1 MTGHPSP
8 RNSPAGQRG
17 AALLVILAIL
27 GIAVGA
33 LLFGLYKSSS
43 VSTQRQE
50 ITSQAL
56 AQAKDALLGY
66 AMGGED
72 GGTPTRPGSFPCPD
86 TNNDGSAE
94 PSCSDGA
101 IGRLPW
107 KTLKIPELFD
117 GSGAPL
123 WYALSGSFRSTASII
138 NSDSKGTLQV
148 RAADGATLVTPL
160 GSEAVAILFA
170 PGPPLAGQS
179 RATAAEQI
187 TASNYLDAVGAIS
200 NATGAPLPSNC
211 SVTNQGTATL
221 TSCPTFI
228 AGDTSS
234 SFNDQLLVVTG
245 KDFMPAIEKRA
256 AKVMES
262 ALSAYFATCGFYPRP
277 ADFANTDCLPG
288 GNTNNCLPSATQLQG
303 RFPYYA
309 KPNLTS
315 SIDWVGLPNWFLANR
330 WDRVAY
336 YAVGTGFVANAASQA
351 CPANCLTVDTDSSVQ
366 RLFFMPGVPA
376 GNANG
381 RPSTVLTEYLEN
393 AENTNLDTVFAT
405 PTGNANDL
413 LFQLP
418 RPGKAAD
425 TSTYTPLNP
434 NPACVASA
442 SSATDLGQ
450 SILDVLGLT
459 NPPPGGDTGQSSITL
474 PDGTVISTG
483 GTTTITVTNQG
494 TGVDS
499 GTGSPALT
507 SSEALFFTFPTA
519 RNKLALY
526 VNLLN
531 TSERADVAFYNG
543 GTLLGSTYVL
553 GCNNAGAVF
562 NNVSLLGSP
571 AFTGVRISPHQQQ
584 GGGIYL
590 QGIQACAG
598 TGDCS
603 ITGTGAA
610 VCAWP

>member
-1 MTGHPSP
+1 MTVRPSP
-8 RNSPAGQRG
+8 RNSPASQRG

-72 GGTPTRPGSFPCPD
+72 GGTPARPGSFPCPD

-123 WYALSGSFRSTASII
+123 WYALSGSFRSTTSII

-221 TSCPTFI
+221 TNCPTFI

-256 AKVMES
+256 AKVMET
-262 ALSAYFATCGFYPRP
+262 ALSAYFTTCGFYPRP
-277 ADFANTDCLPG
+277 ANFANADCLPG

-309 KPNLTS
+309 KPNLTDTT
-315 SIDWVGLPNWFLANR
+315 ITVDWVGLPNWFLANR

-336 YAVGTGFVANAASQA
+336 YAVGAGFVANAASQA
-351 CPANCLTVDTDSSVQ
+351 CPGNCLTVDADSSVR

-418 RPGKAAD
+418 RPGKIAD
-425 TSTYTPLNP
+425 TSTYAPANP
-434 NPACVASA
+434 NPACAGA
-442 SSATDLGQ
+442 TSSPATDLGQ
-450 SILDVLGLT
+450 AILDALGLSS
-459 NPPPGGDTGQSSITL
+459 PPGDTGQTSVTL
-474 PDGTVISTG
+474 ADGTVVSTG
-483 GTTTITVTNQG
+483 GWGTITVTNQG
-494 TGVDS
+494 VGVDTI
-499 GTGSPALT
+499 GNPALT
-507 SSEALFFTFPTA
+507 IIEALNLTFPDT

-526 VNLLN
+526 LN
-531 TSERADVAFYNG
+531 KLNSNELATVIFYNG
-543 GTLLGSTYVL
+543 STLLGSTLVR
-553 GCNNAGAVF
+553 GCSNSGSIF
-562 NNVSLLGSP
+562 NNISLPGSP
-571 AFTGVRISPHQQQ
+571 DFTSIWIWPQSL
-584 GGGIYL
+584 GGIYI
-590 QGIQACAG
+590 QGVQACAG

-603 ITGTGAA
+603 ITGTGAT